1 MEEKKEKNKEG
12 GKIDEQLKK
21 IVIAGLEIFPSDKKI
36 FIGSVGEL
44 TKQEMIE
51 NVEKETNVGE
61 KIVEIQLNY
70 LRSLKE
76 GIFYEQDFADNKT

>member
-1 MEEKKEKNKEG
+1 MEEKKEEKKEED
-12 GKIDEQLKK
+12 KIDEGLKRV
-21 IVIAGLEIFPSDKKI
+21 VIARLEVFPSDKSI
-36 FIGSVGEL
+36 SIGSMGEL

-51 NVEKETNVGE
+51 NVEKETDVGE

>member
-1 MEEKKEKNKEG
+1 MEEKIEENKKEN
-12 GKIDEQLKK
+12 KIDEGLKR
-21 IVIAGLEIFPSDKKI
+21 IVIARLEVFPSDKNI
-36 FIGSVGEL
+36 SIGSIGEL

-51 NVEKETNVGE
+51 NVEKETDVGE

-76 GIFYEQDFADNKT
+76 GIFYEQDFTDNKT